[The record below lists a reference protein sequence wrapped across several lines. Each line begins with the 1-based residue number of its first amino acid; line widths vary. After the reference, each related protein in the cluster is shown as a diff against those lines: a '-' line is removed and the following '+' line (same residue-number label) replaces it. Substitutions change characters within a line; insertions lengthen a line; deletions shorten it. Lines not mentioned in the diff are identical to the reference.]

1 MTRITSWPVNWPHFG
16 NYHHSSFQFRAAAKT
31 VKDPLPS
38 PDLCPSAFILITIP
52 LLGKSRSED
61 TLDLLR
67 RVVGVGWCWG
77 LIQISG
83 NITGAR
89 CGSGQHSGLDQPTL
103 NMNTLLLSI
112 TLTLAYIS
120 SAIQGISNIKPMS
133 RQEFYKNIVG
143 KY

>member
-31 VKDPLPS
+31 VKDPLP
-38 PDLCPSAFILITIP
+38 L
-52 LLGKSRSED
+52 SRSLPECFYLNYYSFVGEVKQWGHVGPVE
-61 TLDLLR
+61 T
-67 RVVGVGWCWG
+67 VVGGGWCWG

-83 NITGAR
+83 NKTGAR